1 MLLTQMVRCPD
12 CGHMAQK
19 HFQVGAQTPDVMSTT
34 GDISQVTV
42 RTECA
47 SCDYFLEI
55 CMTTGQVLSSH
66 VPAVAQLPVSST
78 RSSTIS
84 SSVSLQNASVQPMPL
99 RQKSA

>member
-12 CGHMAQK
+12 CGQMAQK
-19 HFQVGAQTPDVMSTT
+19 HFQVGVQNPDVMSTT
-34 GDISQVTV
+34 GDISQVTA

-47 SCDYFLEI
+47 SCDYCLEI

-66 VPAVAQLPVSST
+66 IPSVVQLSVPSKHSSK
-78 RSSTIS
+78 SNP
-84 SSVSLQNASVQPMPL
+84 SVSRQNASVQAMPL

>member
-19 HFQVGAQTPDVMSTT
+19 HFQVGVQSPDLMSSHRDT
-34 GDISQVTV
+34 SQVTA

-47 SCDYFLEI
+47 ACDYFLEI
-55 CMTTGQVLSSH
+55 SMTTGQVLSSH
-66 VPAVAQLPVSST
+66 VPAVAKLPVSSR
-78 RSSTIS
+78 RSSTKS
-84 SSVSLQNASVQPMPL
+84 SSVSLTSVQPMPL